1 MEVDQNGGD
10 RHRAPGSQIGHFRL
24 VRILSSGSIG
34 AIYAATD
41 LETGKA
47 VAIKEARARGDRDG
61 VDFVDTG
68 PTARSQS
75 TADALA
81 REAEILSVLRHPNV
95 VQLKQTCFDDGKAYL
110 VLEHLEGMDLETSLL
125 KVGRPLGELA
135 IRAFL
140 LPLIEAVDYIHRAG
154 FLHQDL
160 KPGNIGQRRN
170 GEPVIVDFGA
180 SRDYEHPVARRSRWS
195 YVTAG
200 YAPPERY
207 LEDGIEGPWTDI
219 YALGAIAYRAI
230 AGKAPPAALD
240 RLEAETITPAV
251 EVGRDRYS
259 KPFLQAIDWALEL
272 DPAARP
278 QSAAAWKQALAAS
291 TRETPMPKQTEPHS
305 APDDLRDPYPP
316 TERVERLPRA
326 DVGRSRFADAEGVQA
341 HEAVKRRFRAWIWT
355 ALAAFIAGTAAA
367 GWFGWPLYQ
376 RYFKQTWIVDASGG
390 GDTTTIAEAISRAP
404 DNATILV
411 RPGVYAESLAIDRPV
426 QIKPAETEGDAPV
439 IAPPEGPCLVASAM
453 TGSVVGL
460 RLQGPAPAVTQPSAT
475 VPCIDIVAS
484 GVLVEGNEILNPSG
498 PAIRIRA
505 GAAPTIR
512 GNTITETGGPGILIS
527 SGARGAILDNRI
539 QGAKKSG
546 MIITGGASPRVAGNV
561 IEDSGE
567 AGVLFANAAAGQF
580 EDNVIRSST
589 ASGIEVRAT
598 ADPVVT
604 GNRIESAGEAGIFV
618 YDLGKGRFES
628 NELISSGYSGLVIA
642 SGGTPHFTANV
653 IRGSKE
659 HGILVLGRSGGV
671 LNDNT
676 IVGNNGHGIALA
688 KEAMVELG
696 ANTLDE
702 NMEPQI
708 LKDWASSPQ
717 N

>member
-1 MEVDQNGGD
+1 MALCENSEPEELEVDQNGGD
-10 RHRAPGSQIGHFRL
+10 RHRARGSQIGNFRL
-24 VRILSSGSIG
+24 VRILRSGSIG
-34 AIYAATD
+34 TVYAAID

-47 VAIKEARARGDRDG
+47 VAIKEARVRGGRNG
-61 VDFVDTG
+61 ADFVDTG
-68 PTARSQS
+68 PAARSQS
-75 TADALA
+75 TAGALA
-81 REAEILSVLRHPNV
+81 REAEILSVLQHPNV
-95 VQLKQTCFDDGKAYL
+95 VQLKQTCFDDGNAYL

-125 KVGRPLGELA
+125 KAGRPLGESAVRA
-135 IRAFL
+135 IL
-140 LPLIEAVDYIHRAG
+140 LPLIDAVDHIHRAG

-160 KPGNIGQRRN
+160 KPGNIGLRRN

-180 SRDYEHPVARRSRWS
+180 SRDYDHPVAPQSRCS

-207 LEDGIEGPWTDI
+207 LEDGVEGPWTDI

-390 GDTTTIAEAISRAP
+390 GDTVTIAEAISRAP

-411 RPGVYAESLAIDRPV
+411 RPGSEIGSGKACSHQLAVVEAQPV
-426 QIKPAETEGDAPV
+426 GARVGEFSSRQI
-439 IAPPEGPCLVASAM
+439 AM
-453 TGSVVGL
+453 QKTGFPQI
-460 RLQGPAPAVTQPSAT
+460 RKR
-475 VPCIDIVAS
+475 
-484 GVLVEGNEILNPSG
+484 EIG
-498 PAIRIRA
+498 A
-505 GAAPTIR
+505 GA
-512 GNTITETGGPGILIS
+512 
-527 SGARGAILDNRI
+527 
-539 QGAKKSG
+539 
-546 MIITGGASPRVAGNV
+546 VAG
-561 IEDSGE
+561 
-567 AGVLFANAAAGQF
+567 
-580 EDNVIRSST
+580 
-589 ASGIEVRAT
+589 
-598 ADPVVT
+598 
-604 GNRIESAGEAGIFV
+604 
-618 YDLGKGRFES
+618 
-628 NELISSGYSGLVIA
+628 
-642 SGGTPHFTANV
+642 
-653 IRGSKE
+653 
-659 HGILVLGRSGGV
+659 
-671 LNDNT
+671 
-676 IVGNNGHGIALA
+676 
-688 KEAMVELG
+688 
-696 ANTLDE
+696 
-702 NMEPQI
+702 
-708 LKDWASSPQ
+708 
-717 N
+717 